1 MNLSPALL
9 STPKVIDSS
18 LLVPSTGSC
27 GVRSVKDASVSPRL
41 ANCVQYALSPKKV
54 TVGNY
59 QLTHS
64 QEQLHG
70 ESRPVIIPMKFSKA
84 FLIYDD
90 ASQSIRLFE
99 EGDKR
104 TQSQPC
110 QMRCGIVGPQ
120 DDQLLYVK
128 DTGKRNNRHYTL
140 MRRSIN
146 VEVKGNSRSRT
157 LGQERKACELGLL
170 KYHKD
175 AKLKMAFSRA
185 DSSSSL
191 IVSSSD

>member
-1 MNLSPALL
+1 
-9 STPKVIDSS
+9 VSS
-18 LLVPSTGSC
+18 M
-27 GVRSVKDASVSPRL
+27 RS
-41 ANCVQYALSPKKV
+41 QEKV

-64 QEQLHG
+64 QEQRHG
-70 ESRPVIIPMKFSKA
+70 ASRPMIIPMKFSKA

-90 ASQSIRLFE
+90 ALESIRLFE

-104 TQSQPC
+104 TQSQSC

-120 DDQLLYVK
+120 DNQLLYVK
-128 DTGKRNNRHYTL
+128 DIGRRNDRHYTI
-140 MRRSIN
+140 MRRSID
-146 VEVKGNSRSRT
+146 VEVKGNSRSHT
-157 LGQERKACELGLL
+157 LGQERKACELRQL

-185 DSSSSL
+185 HSLSSL
-191 IVSSSD
+191 IVSSSNGCAVEVHLLYDEDPG